1 MIGAVIRMIETGG
14 RKKPST
20 MTRERIAASNTHFE
34 SCNETIHDA
43 APCEMCK

>member
-20 MTRERIAASNTHFE
+20 TTMSRIAVSSTQRE
-34 SCNETIHDA
+34 VA
-43 APCEMCK
+43 ATRSIVPSIG